1 MGKGFSLEGHLGSN
15 QFFIHSNLKPDPI
28 RHKKKHLFGFRST
41 RKDAERGFRDLVK
54 RVDLGNLRYDL

>member
-28 RHKKKHLFGFRST
+28 RHKKNIFSVFDRQEKT
-41 RKDAERGFRDLVK
+41 QKEDLEIS
-54 RVDLGNLRYDL
+54 LNE